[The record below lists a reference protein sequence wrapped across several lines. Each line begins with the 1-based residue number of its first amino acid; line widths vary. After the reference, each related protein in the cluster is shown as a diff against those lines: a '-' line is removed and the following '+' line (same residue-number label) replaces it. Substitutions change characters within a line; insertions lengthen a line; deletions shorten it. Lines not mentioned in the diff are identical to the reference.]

1 MRKQGHFGVRRLV
14 AALVCGGLAP
24 QLFESGRDKSRATK
38 AVTSYRNAKRER
50 AAAPNRLQ
58 LSLLSRSKP
67 FTYHAPL
74 NCARGGLTMKHS
86 SLIPVERIEKAIY
99 LIRSEKVMLDRD
111 LADLYGV
118 PTKAFNQAVKRHQD
132 RFPPDFMFQLTMQE
146 AREWW
151 SEETARRL
159 TDIVLREPMGEE
171 TGGGQAE
178 RRPPAWFPVVCD
190 HRLLSRSPSGCP
202 DVLHKPIR

>member
-1 MRKQGHFGVRRLV
+1 
-14 AALVCGGLAP
+14 
-24 QLFESGRDKSRATK
+24 
-38 AVTSYRNAKRER
+38 
-50 AAAPNRLQ
+50 
-58 LSLLSRSKP
+58 
-67 FTYHAPL
+67 
-74 NCARGGLTMKHS
+74 MKHS

-132 RFPPDFMFQLTMQE
+132 RFPRDFMFQLTMQE

-159 TDIVLREPMGEE
+159 RSQNVTLKRGQHIKYRPNAFTEHGILMLSSVLNS
-171 TGGGQAE
+171 E
-178 RRPPAWFPVVCD
+178 RAIQVNIEIMRAFVKL
-190 HRLLSRSPSGCP
+190 RGMLASNTELSRRFDELESKYDRKFKVVFDAIRQLMSPPVPGRKQIGFRSRP
-202 DVLHKPIR
+202 VKK